1 MIEKIKEL
9 LLPSALKN
17 YKDDF
22 ARDNFIFMGYL
33 IYLGGS
39 NLMHLEAT
47 EHRALIIVF
56 SVLFIVVG
64 AAYGLMTFRMM
75 KQYQEEEEETET
87 ASPEEDGVIPEE
99 ESASLEDGILSEE
112 EAISPDGED
121 RAE

>member
-1 MIEKIKEL
+1 MKVN
-9 LLPSALKN
+9 PKN
-17 YKDDF
+17 ASVF
-22 ARDNFIFMGYL
+22 RFLVAGYL

-75 KQYQEEEEETET
+75 KQYQGEEEETET
-87 ASPEEDGVIPEE
+87 AVSEEEGTVSEEERAFLEEDVI
-99 ESASLEDGILSEE
+99 SEE

>member
-1 MIEKIKEL
+1 MKVNPKNASVFRL
-9 LLPSALKN
+9 LVA
-17 YKDDF
+17 
-22 ARDNFIFMGYL
+22 AYL

-56 SVLFIVVG
+56 SVLFVVVG

-75 KQYQEEEEETET
+75 KQYKDEEEEEPET
-87 ASPEEDGVIPEE
+87 AAPEE
-99 ESASLEDGILSEE
+99 EGAISEEERASLEEGIISEE
-112 EAISPDGED
+112 EVISPDGED